1 MRPPYAFGCHI
12 VEVEVDVETGLVTI
26 LRYSVAHDCGVI
38 LNPMIVNGQIDGGVV
53 HGISN
58 ALYER
63 IVYSDDGQPL
73 TTTFMDFRIPTA
85 VEAPVIDKVHTVTPA
100 TENPIGAKG
109 AGEGGT
115 LPAMAAIASAVED
128 ALADLDVHIDR
139 YPLIPSILRDLIIA
153 KEQAT

>member
-1 MRPPYAFGCHI
+1 M
-12 VEVEVDVETGLVTI
+12 
-26 LRYSVAHDCGVI
+26 
-38 LNPMIVNGQIDGGVV
+38 
-53 HGISN
+53 
-58 ALYER
+58 
-63 IVYSDDGQPL
+63 SD
-73 TTTFMDFRIPTA
+73 RS
-85 VEAPVIDKVHTVTPA
+85 